1 MKKHICL
8 TTLILFAFIHTS
20 FAFTY
25 SETEQKS
32 RAILDLFV
40 AKKFAKIEQQVDSA
54 YRSYYSA
61 ITLERDWAE
70 LTGTYGEYESAK
82 PVHFEAN
89 EYYNFMAYKIK
100 FAYLPYIFNVSF
112 NNNGDIVYIS
122 FMAAHKMY
130 VAPDYVDVSKFVD
143 KKFNTINGMYDLS
156 GILSVPNLEG
166 KNPLIIIVPEAGPTD
181 KDGSYGENKPYKDLA
196 WGLASNGNLVYRYE
210 KRSNDYGIFMLKAKT
225 AYESFTPREDLLD
238 DLYKMI
244 DTLKTL
250 PNVDPERIYILGHGQ
265 GGMLC
270 PLIAKERK
278 DVKGVIMMGANAKPM
293 QENMIDQFEYLT
305 SVTPS
310 KKEEYDEQTI
320 NAKRSMNKKLN
331 PLTEHHLMPYGV
343 QATYWIWLNQYNQ
356 VEVAQNLKKPMLILH
371 GDRDYQTNME
381 NLALWRKSLKKNS
394 NATILDY
401 EKLNHLFYTGESQS
415 TYSEY
420 TSLISNIP
428 AYVMEDICTWLKITQ
443 STSK

>member
-1 MKKHICL
+1 MKKYICL
-8 TTLILFAFIHTS
+8 IALILFAFINKS
-20 FAFTY
+20 NALTY
-25 SETEQKS
+25 AETALKS
-32 RAILDLFV
+32 RAVIDLFV
-40 AKKFAKIEQQVDSA
+40 AKQFANIEKQVDST
-54 YRSYYSA
+54 YKSYYSA

-112 NNNGDIVYIS
+112 NSKGDIIYIS
-122 FMAAHKMY
+122 FMPAHKMY
-130 VAPDYVDVSKFVD
+130 VAPDYVDVSKFLD
-143 KKFNTINGMYDLS
+143 KKFHTINGMYDLA
-156 GILSVPNLEG
+156 GILSVPNQEG

-196 WGLASNGNLVYRYE
+196 WGLASNGNAVYRYE
-210 KRSNDYGIFMLKAKT
+210 KRSNDYGMYMLKAKS
-225 AYESFTPREDLLD
+225 AYETYTPREDLLD
-238 DLYKMI
+238 DLYKII

-250 PNVDPERIYILGHGQ
+250 PNIDPERIYILGHGQ

-278 DVKGVIMMGANAKPM
+278 DVKGIIMMGANAKPM
-293 QENMIDQFEYLT
+293 QENMIDQFDYLT
-305 SVTPS
+305 SVTPE
-310 KKEEYDEQTI
+310 KKPEYDEQKI
-320 NAKRSMNKKLN
+320 NAKRSMDKKLN
-331 PLTEHHLMPYGV
+331 PLTEHRLMPYGV

-356 VEVAQNLKKPMLILH
+356 VEVAQKLKKPMLILH
-371 GDRDYQTNME
+371 GDRDYQSNME
-381 NLALWRKSLKKNS
+381 NLALWRKSLKKNT

-401 EKLNHLFYTGESQS
+401 EKLNHLFYSGEAQS

-420 TSLISNIP
+420 SIISNIP
-428 AYVMEDICTWLKITQ
+428 GYVMEDICTWLKITQ
-443 STSK
+443 STSR

>member
-1 MKKHICL
+1 MKKYICL
-8 TTLILFAFIHTS
+8 IALILFAFINKS
-20 FAFTY
+20 NALTY
-25 SETEQKS
+25 AETALKS
-32 RAILDLFV
+32 RAVIDLFV
-40 AKKFAKIEQQVDSA
+40 AKQFANIEKQVDST
-54 YRSYYSA
+54 YKSYYSA

-112 NNNGDIVYIS
+112 NSKGDIIYIS
-122 FMAAHKMY
+122 FMPAHKMY
-130 VAPDYVDVSKFVD
+130 VAPDYVDVSKFLD
-143 KKFNTINGMYDLS
+143 KKFHTINGMYDLA
-156 GILSVPNLEG
+156 GILSVPNQEG

-196 WGLASNGNLVYRYE
+196 WGLASNGNAVYRYE
-210 KRSNDYGIFMLKAKT
+210 KRSNDYGMYMLKAKS
-225 AYESFTPREDLLD
+225 AYETYTPREDLLD
-238 DLYKMI
+238 DLYKII

-250 PNVDPERIYILGHGQ
+250 PNIDPERIYILGHGQ

-278 DVKGVIMMGANAKPM
+278 DVKGIIMMGANAKPM
-293 QENMIDQFEYLT
+293 QENMIDQFDYLT
-305 SVTPS
+305 SVTPE
-310 KKEEYDEQTI
+310 KKPEYDEQKI
-320 NAKRSMNKKLN
+320 NAKRSMDKKLN
-331 PLTEHHLMPYGV
+331 PLTEHRLMPYGV

-356 VEVAQNLKKPMLILH
+356 VEVAQKLKKPMLILH
-371 GDRDYQTNME
+371 GDRDYQSNME
-381 NLALWRKSLKKNS
+381 NLALWRKSLKKNT

-401 EKLNHLFYTGESQS
+401 EKLNHLFYSGEAQS

-420 TSLISNIP
+420 TIISNIP
-428 AYVMEDICTWLKITQ
+428 GYVMEDICTWLKITQ
-443 STSK
+443 STSR

>member
-1 MKKHICL
+1 MKKIILLFAL
-8 TTLILFAFIHTS
+8 TLFAFIS
-20 FAFTY
+20 KSIAYTY
-25 SETEQKS
+25 VETAQKS
-32 RAILDLFV
+32 RAVLDFFV
-40 AKKFAKIEQQVDSA
+40 AKKFSDIEKLVDST

-100 FAYLPYIFNVSF
+100 FAYLPYIFNISF
-112 NNNGDIVYIS
+112 NNKGEIIYLS

-130 VAPDYVDVSKFVD
+130 VAPDYVDVSKFLD
-143 KKFNTINGMYDLS
+143 KKFHTINGMYDLA
-156 GILSVPNLEG
+156 GILSVPNREE
-166 KNPLIIIVPEAGPTD
+166 KSPLIIILPEAGPTD

-196 WGLASNGNLVYRYE
+196 WGLATNGNAVYRYE
-210 KRSNDYGIFMLKAKT
+210 KRSNDYGMFMLKAKN
-225 AYESFTPREDLLD
+225 AYENYTPREDLLD
-238 DLYKMI
+238 DLYKII

-250 PNVDPERIYILGHGQ
+250 PNIDPEKIYILGHGQ

-270 PLIAKERK
+270 PIIAKERK
-278 DVKGVIMMGANAKPM
+278 DVKGIIMMGANAKRI
-293 QENMIDQFEYLT
+293 QETMIDQFEYLT
-305 SVTPS
+305 TVTPG
-310 KKEEYDEQTI
+310 KKAEYDEQTI
-320 NAKRSMNKKLN
+320 NAKRSMDKKLN
-331 PLTEHHLMPYGV
+331 PLTEHHLMPYNV

-356 VEVAQNLKKPMLILH
+356 VEVAQKLKKPMLILH
-371 GDRDYQTNME
+371 GNRDYQTNME
-381 NLALWRKSLKKNS
+381 NLALWRKSLKKNP

-401 EKLNHLFYTGESQS
+401 AKLNHLFYPGESES

-428 AYVMEDICTWLKITQ
+428 GYVIEDICTWFKVTQ

>member
-1 MKKHICL
+1 MKKYICL
-8 TTLILFAFIHTS
+8 IALILFAFINKS
-20 FAFTY
+20 NALTY
-25 SETEQKS
+25 AETALKS
-32 RAILDLFV
+32 RAVIDLFV
-40 AKKFAKIEQQVDSA
+40 AKQFANIEKQVDST
-54 YRSYYSA
+54 YKSYYSA

-112 NNNGDIVYIS
+112 NSKGDIIYIS
-122 FMAAHKMY
+122 FMPAHKMY
-130 VAPDYVDVSKFVD
+130 VAPDYVDVSKFLD
-143 KKFNTINGMYDLS
+143 KKFHTINGMYDLA
-156 GILSVPNLEG
+156 GILSVPNQEG

-196 WGLASNGNLVYRYE
+196 WGLASNGNAVYRYE
-210 KRSNDYGIFMLKAKT
+210 KRSNDYGMYMLKAKS
-225 AYESFTPREDLLD
+225 AYETYTPREDLLD
-238 DLYKMI
+238 DLYKII

-250 PNVDPERIYILGHGQ
+250 PNIDPERIYILGHGQ

-278 DVKGVIMMGANAKPM
+278 DVKGIIMMGANAKPM
-293 QENMIDQFEYLT
+293 QENMIDQFDYLT
-305 SVTPS
+305 SVTPE
-310 KKEEYDEQTI
+310 KKPEYDEQKI
-320 NAKRSMNKKLN
+320 NAKRSMDKKLN
-331 PLTEHHLMPYGV
+331 PLTEHRLMPYGV

-356 VEVAQNLKKPMLILH
+356 VEVAQKLKKPMLILH
-371 GDRDYQTNME
+371 GDRDYQSNME
-381 NLALWRKSLKKNS
+381 NLALWRKSLKKNT

-401 EKLNHLFYTGESQS
+401 EKLNHLFYSGEAQS

-420 TSLISNIP
+420 SIISNIP
-428 AYVMEDICTWLKITQ
+428 GYVMEDICTWLKITQ